1 MVQNEGFTVFHR
13 KYQKYN
19 ASSMTSQDLTF
30 PWTILQTITNW
41 SDKVTDREHLSLN
54 LLATFL
60 SSFLSTRYI
69 RFVHPLHRVQ
79 FFLILFP
86 LSHFPVLLLTRS
98 FFVTDRHMKNR
109 FTDRYAFG
117 SERPQLR
124 NDCYGAASAH
134 PPRNRKPRR
143 THNETMRLL
152 RARKERRGAPC
163 PRKIP
168 FRSFASTSVKL
179 LTILP
184 IFSIYGN
191 F

>member
-1 MVQNEGFTVFHR
+1 
-13 KYQKYN
+13 
-19 ASSMTSQDLTF
+19 MTSQDLTF

-69 RFVHPLHRVQ
+69 RFMHPLHRVQ
-79 FFLILFP
+79 FFLVLFP
-86 LSHFPVLLLTRS
+86 LSHFPVLLLTCFF

-124 NDCYGAASAH
+124 NDCYGAASMH

-168 FRSFASTSVKL
+168 FRLFASTSVKL
-179 LTILP
+179 LTRLR
-184 IFSIYGN
+184 IFKALVGTFKARKSTKCM
-191 F
+191 